1 MTPEERIAAGL
12 PVMYSPEEAVSL
24 GILPGLTVN
33 WLKRQAGRGAI
44 PCTRLGRVIM
54 FSAADLTEIARRG
67 ARKPQGDAP
76 AAEVTPITKGQ
87 KAPAAGSRKLQ
98 PREPRSR
105 RGAA

>member
-33 WLKRQAGRGAI
+33 WLKRQAGREAI

-54 FSAADLTEIARRG
+54 FSAGDLTEIARRG
-67 ARKPQGDAP
+67 ARKPQDGSP
-76 AAEVTPITKGQ
+76 AAPVTPIAGKQ
-87 KAPAAGSRKLQ
+87 KAVPSGGRKLQ
-98 PREPRSR
+98 AREPRSR